1 MKANIKTVE
10 RTTLGRARVTLELN
24 LSFFELA
31 QLLNDNKT
39 GTVIIK

>member
-10 RTTLGRARVTLELN
+10 RTGLGRARVTLELN